1 MFLFINAT
9 SKLICAIFVKST
21 NLTEMAKVRTS
32 CTLSDDHCKCFEAL
46 TDEQVALLEKKQ
58 VTVEYTKGEII
69 AKHGAFASHVVFLC
83 EGLVKV
89 YIEHGK
95 EKLILKIISPGNLI
109 GLSSLSEAEDIFQYS
124 AAAYQRSVARLI
136 DINTF
141 KQLIRENGQFAARV
155 ISILGEN
162 SNQINNRF
170 FCLTHRQ
177 SYGRLADLLLCLA
190 GRVFKSDSFELNL
203 TRKELAELAGMS
215 TENVIRI
222 LKKFQDDKL
231 IVMKG
236 KNITLSDMEALQRIC
251 DIG

>member
-1 MFLFINAT
+1 MVA
-9 SKLICAIFVKST
+9 
-21 NLTEMAKVRTS
+21 VRTS
-32 CTLSDDHCKCFEAL
+32 CTVADDHCRCFDAL
-46 TDEQVALLEKKQ
+46 TEEQMALLEKKQ
-58 VTVEYTKGEII
+58 VTVEYNKGEII

-89 YIEHGK
+89 YLEHGNQT
-95 EKLILKIISPGNLI
+95 LILKIISPGNLV
-109 GLSSLSEAEDIFQYS
+109 GLSSLSEGEEVFQYS
-124 AAAYQRSVARLI
+124 AAAYQKSIARLI
-136 DINTF
+136 DIATF
-141 KQLIRENGQFAARV
+141 KQLIRENGMFASKV

-170 FCLTHRQ
+170 FCLTQRQ

-190 GRVFKSDSFELNL
+190 GRVFKSDTFELDL

-231 IVMKG
+231 IVIKG
-236 KNITLSDMEALQRIC
+236 KHIALNDLDALQRIC
-251 DIG
+251 DLG

>member
-1 MFLFINAT
+1 M
-9 SKLICAIFVKST
+9 AI
-21 NLTEMAKVRTS
+21 RTS
-32 CTLSDDHCKCFEAL
+32 CTVADDHCKCFEAL
-46 TDEQVALLEKKQ
+46 TEEQTVLLEKKQ
-58 VTVEYTKGEII
+58 VTVEYNKGEII

-89 YIEHGK
+89 YIEHGNQT
-95 EKLILKIISPGNLI
+95 LILKIISPGNLI
-109 GLSSLSEAEDIFQYS
+109 GLSSLSEGEEVFQYS
-124 AAAYQRSVARLI
+124 AAAYQRSVAKLI
-136 DINTF
+136 DIVTF
-141 KQLIRENGQFAARV
+141 KHLIRENGHFASKV

-177 SYGRLADLLLCLA
+177 SYGRLADLLLCLS
-190 GRVFKSDSFELNL
+190 GRVFKTDRFELDL

-231 IVMKG
+231 IEMKG
-236 KNITLSDMEALQRIC
+236 KHIQLNDMDALQQIC
-251 DIG
+251 DLG

>member
-1 MFLFINAT
+1 M
-9 SKLICAIFVKST
+9 AI
-21 NLTEMAKVRTS
+21 RTS
-32 CTLSDDHCKCFEAL
+32 CTVADDHCKCFDVL
-46 TDEQVALLEKKQ
+46 TEEQTALLEKKQ
-58 VTVEYTKGEII
+58 VTVEYNKGEII

-95 EKLILKIISPGNLI
+95 QTLILKIISPGNLI
-109 GLSSLSEAEDIFQYS
+109 GLSSLSEGEEVFQYS

-136 DINTF
+136 DIVTF
-141 KQLIRENGQFAARV
+141 KQLIRENGLFASKV
-155 ISILGEN
+155 IGILSEN

-170 FCLTHRQ
+170 FCLTQRQ

-190 GRVFKSDSFELNL
+190 GRVFKTDKFELDL

-231 IVMKG
+231 IEMKG
-236 KNITLSDMEALQRIC
+236 KHIHLHDMDALQKIC
-251 DIG
+251 DLG

>member
-1 MFLFINAT
+1 MM
-9 SKLICAIFVKST
+9 AI
-21 NLTEMAKVRTS
+21 RTS
-32 CTLSDDHCKCFEAL
+32 CTVADDHCKCFEAL
-46 TDEQVALLEKKQ
+46 TEEQLALLEKKQ
-58 VTVEYTKGEII
+58 VTVEYNKGEII

-83 EGLVKV
+83 EGLIKV
-89 YIEHGK
+89 YLEHGS
-95 EKLILKIISPGNLI
+95 ESLVLKIISPGNLV
-109 GLSSLSEAEDIFQYS
+109 GLSSLTDGEEVFQYS
-124 AAAYQRSVARLI
+124 AAAYQKSIAKLI
-136 DINTF
+136 DTVTF
-141 KQLIRENGQFAARV
+141 KQLIRENGHFASKV

-190 GRVFKSDSFELNL
+190 GRVFKTDKFELDL

-231 IVMKG
+231 IEMKG
-236 KNITLSDMEALQRIC
+236 KNIQLNDIPALQKIC
-251 DIG
+251 DLG